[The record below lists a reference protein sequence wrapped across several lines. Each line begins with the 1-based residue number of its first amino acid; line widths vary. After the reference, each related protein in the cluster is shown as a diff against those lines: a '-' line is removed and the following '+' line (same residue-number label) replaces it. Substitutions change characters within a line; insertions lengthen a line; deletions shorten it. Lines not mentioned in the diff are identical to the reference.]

1 MSLTVNLTEYLDT
14 NLSLTIDTDLFVG
27 QVESDLPDHAV
38 WNREAPGSTETE
50 SGLESR
56 IIEIFA
62 QDKTFLLGEVLA
74 YTVYDL
80 LAHKPGFSGDDLSS
94 ENIFYCEPQ
103 GMPGILHQDAKGR
116 YVFLLTFMV
125 RKR

>member
-1 MSLTVNLTEYLDT
+1 MSLTVNIVEYLET
-14 NLSLTIDTDLFVG
+14 NLSLTIDTDLFIG
-27 QVESDLPDHAV
+27 QIESDLPNHAV
-38 WNREAPGSTETE
+38 WVQESPGSTENE

-56 IIEIFA
+56 LIEIFV
-62 QDKTFLLGEVLA
+62 QDATFLLSEVLA
-74 YTVYDL
+74 KTVYDL

-116 YVFLLTFMV
+116 YVFLITFMV
-125 RKR
+125 YKQ

>member
-1 MSLTVNLTEYLDT
+1 MSLTANLTDYLET

-38 WNREAPGSTETE
+38 WVREAPGSTETE

-56 IIEIFA
+56 IIEVFA
-62 QDKTFLLGEVLA
+62 QDKTFLLGEALA
-74 YTVYDL
+74 YTVYNL

-103 GMPGILHQDAKGR
+103 GMPGILHRDAKGR
-116 YVFLLTFMV
+116 YVFLTTFMV